1 MLLQFIIII
10 IFKDLGERFYLQTK
24 CLSVILL
31 MSVLCNFFLCVE
43 KFKNGEKKREKELVF
58 CKKGRI
64 EETTLDT
71 FFFFPFPRNIQVI
84 LQSQATTHLI
94 FKLF

>member
-43 KFKNGEKKREKELVF
+43 KFKNEEKKR
-58 CKKGRI
+58 KK
-64 EETTLDT
+64 
-71 FFFFPFPRNIQVI
+71 
-84 LQSQATTHLI
+84 S
-94 FKLF
+94 